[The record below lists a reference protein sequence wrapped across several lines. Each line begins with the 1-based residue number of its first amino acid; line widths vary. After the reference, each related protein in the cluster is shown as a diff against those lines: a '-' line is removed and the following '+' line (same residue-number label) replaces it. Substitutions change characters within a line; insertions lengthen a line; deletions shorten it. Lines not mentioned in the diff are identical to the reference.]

1 VKSLLFFSHRGTI
14 LKIFGKGVT
23 TQMSSVATPPHA
35 PADDLV
41 VKLNKRTKRLSIALI
56 ILATLFVLSLV
67 CGIFVIRWKL
77 NAIDK
82 TEKDLAFGQFVTD
95 YNGAEDFVQPT
106 VNTIQFLRRGYS
118 IFLERVEYTQNGLV
132 LSGQVGNPTHLWIS
146 SLALNFSARPY
157 PYKIREKWDKSGF
170 PWWDTDWNIG
180 TAQTTVGALNPGST
194 TPFEV
199 TIPNVKQTSD
209 TIQIA
214 VSFSGERYQ
223 YLGR

>member
-1 VKSLLFFSHRGTI
+1 VKLLLFFSHRGTI
-14 LKIFGKGVT
+14 LNIFVKGET
-23 TQMSSVATPPHA
+23 AQMSSVATPPQ
-35 PADDLV
+35 PPVDDLV
-41 VKLNKRTKRLSIALI
+41 VKWNKRTKRLSIALI
-56 ILATLFVLSLV
+56 ILATFFVLSLV

-82 TEKDLAFGQFVTD
+82 AEKNLAFGQFVTD
-95 YNGAEDFVQPT
+95 YNAAEDFVQPT

-170 PWWDTDWNIG
+170 PWWDADWNIG